1 MITRTILT
9 PDTFRFMSAYARSAR
24 MVTIAQSRRIA
35 VVGSGLIGSALAGHL
50 ILAGNNVII
59 GARRPDAFTPPD
71 YQRDDIEY
79 PVRTIEEAIDGAEVA
94 ILAIP
99 NSAVASFAE
108 DYRAQ
113 MGGAGSIDASNRF
126 LWHDGGVMT
135 IKDLGGKTS
144 GTVTAEL
151 FPKSSVARAFSHQL
165 AETLWLRGRRE
176 PGRWGI
182 GYAADDNDT
191 AWITA
196 EIITQTGFAP
206 IRVGTLAHSAAID
219 PGGVLFPGL
228 DALPSPQGIRTPLEK
243 GPFTRE
249 LPCRT

>member
-71 YQRDDIEY
+71 YQREDIDY

-99 NSAVASFAE
+99 NAAVAPFAQV
-108 DYRAQ
+108 YRDQLA
-113 MGGAGSIDASNRF
+113 GAVIIDPSNPF
-126 LWHDGGVMT
+126 LWHDDGVMT
-135 IKDLGGKTS
+135 IKPLGKAS
-144 GTVTAEL
+144 GTVTAE
-151 FPKSSVARAFSHQL
+151 
-165 AETLWLRGRRE
+165 
-176 PGRWGI
+176 
-182 GYAADDNDT
+182 
-191 AWITA
+191 
-196 EIITQTGFAP
+196 
-206 IRVGTLAHSAAID
+206 
-219 PGGVLFPGL
+219 
-228 DALPSPQGIRTPLEK
+228 
-243 GPFTRE
+243 
-249 LPCRT
+249 

>member
-1 MITRTILT
+1 MT
-9 PDTFRFMSAYARSAR
+9 AN
-24 MVTIAQSRRIA
+24 AQSWRIA
-35 VVGSGLIGSALAGHL
+35 VVGGGLIGSALAGHL
-50 ILAGNNVII
+50 LLAGNNVVI
-59 GARRPDAFTPPD
+59 GARRPEAFTPPD
-71 YQRDDIEY
+71 YQRDDIDY
-79 PVRTIEEAIDGAEVA
+79 PVGTIEEAIDGAEVV

-99 NSAVASFAE
+99 NAAVASFAE
-108 DYRAQ
+108 VYRDQ
-113 MGGAGSIDASNRF
+113 VAGTVIIDPSNPF

-144 GTVTAEL
+144 GIVTAEL

-176 PGRWGI
+176 PGRWAV

-191 AWITA
+191 AWVTA
-196 EIITQTGFAP
+196 DIITQTGFVP
-206 IRVGTLAHSAAID
+206 IRIGALEHSAPID

-228 DALPSPQGIRTPLEK
+228 LGIFSPQGMQTTLDE
-243 GPFTRE
+243 GLFTAE

>member
-1 MITRTILT
+1 MPTRL
-9 PDTFRFMSAYARSAR
+9 
-24 MVTIAQSRRIA
+24 QHQIA
-35 VVGSGLIGSALAGHL
+35 VVGAGPIGSALAGHL
-50 ILAGNNVII
+50 ILAGNKVTI
-59 GARRPDAFTPPD
+59 GTRRPDAFTPPD
-71 YQRDDIEY
+71 YQREDIDY
-79 PVRTIEEAIDGAEVA
+79 PVHTIEAAIAGTGVA

-99 NSAVASFAE
+99 NAAVAPFAE
-108 DYRAQ
+108 VHRNRLA
-113 MGGAGSIDASNRF
+113 GAVIIDPSNPF
-126 LWHDGGVMT
+126 LWHDDGVMT

-165 AETLWLRGRRE
+165 AETLWLRGRGE

-206 IRVGTLAHSAAID
+206 IRVGTLAHSAPID

-228 DALPSPQGIRTPLEK
+228 LGLFSPHGMRTTLDK
-243 GPFTRE
+243 APFTSE

>member
-1 MITRTILT
+1 MPMGL
-9 PDTFRFMSAYARSAR
+9 PH
-24 MVTIAQSRRIA
+24 RIA
-35 VVGSGLIGSALAGHL
+35 IVGAGLIGSALAGHL
-50 ILAGNNVII
+50 ILAGNRVII
-59 GARRPDAFTPPD
+59 GARRPDAFTPPA
-71 YQRDDIEY
+71 YQREDIDY
-79 PVRTIEEAIDGAEVA
+79 PVRTIEEAIDGAELA

-99 NSAVASFAE
+99 NAAVAPFAE
-108 DYRAQ
+108 VYRDRLA
-113 MGGAGSIDASNRF
+113 GAVVIDPSNPF
-126 LWHDGGVMT
+126 LWHDDGVMT

-176 PGRWGI
+176 PGRWGV

-206 IRVGTLAHSAAID
+206 IRVGTLADSAPID

-228 DALPSPQGIRTPLEK
+228 LGLFSPQGMRTTLDT
-243 GPFTRE
+243 GPFTFEAARMSRAIDR
-249 LPCRT
+249 L